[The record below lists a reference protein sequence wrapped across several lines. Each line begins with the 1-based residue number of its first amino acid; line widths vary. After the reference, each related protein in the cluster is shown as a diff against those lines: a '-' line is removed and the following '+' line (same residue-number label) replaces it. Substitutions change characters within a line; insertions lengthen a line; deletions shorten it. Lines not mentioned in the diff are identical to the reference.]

1 MLTDEEFL
9 QWCHR
14 LSLPDHARTLVAR
27 IRSAPPSRRVRSA
40 AGNVSGRY
48 PSRKMGWTV
57 QAESHTVEL
66 CFVRVAEHDAAVLEY
81 YDQPPPIWLRYCT
94 RDGRHVRPVA
104 HTPDFFVLWHDVAGW
119 VECKDD
125 TELRRLEA
133 HNPHRYCRDDTGR
146 WHCPPGEQYA
156 AAVGLRYRVYS
167 SADVNW
173 VWQDNL
179 DFLQDYL
186 RADADLVSDVAA
198 REIERLVAATPGLS
212 IAQALDR
219 LGSATADDLYTLI
232 AAGRLY
238 VDLSAVRLADRA
250 RAAIYPDEAWA
261 QARLIVGAGTASVS
275 LQLPVDPVERG
286 LEATMSAD
294 GWERITGASTAD
306 RREANRRY
314 ALIAPYLA
322 GQHPAADGL
331 AGRTRRRWLKAWC
344 DAQRAYGHGYVGLLP
359 RRGWQGNRT
368 AKLPAETLTLQ
379 EEFIATHYETL
390 TQKSMVAV
398 WGLLANACAERG
410 LIAPSYTTFRLAVKR
425 RPRYEQTLKRQG
437 RRAARAHEEFH
448 WELTYTLPRHGNRPL
463 AIAHLD
469 HTELDIELICSQT
482 GQPMG
487 RPWASFLV
495 DAFTRRIL
503 AVYLSYQKP
512 GTMSCMMVLGLCVQR
527 HGRLPQTLVVDGAP
541 EFRST
546 HFETLLAA
554 YEVTKKTRPWAK
566 PHFGSTCERL
576 VGTTNTRF
584 VHTLVGNTQIMR
596 NVRQVTKAVDPKRQA
611 CWTYAEF
618 YAQLCAW
625 AYEIYDTTP
634 HAALGQSPRE
644 AFVAGERLSG
654 ARAHKRIRYD
664 EEFRLWTLP
673 STRAGTALVQ
683 PGQGVKINYLTY
695 WCEDFRDP
703 RVERTRVEVR
713 FVPWDASQA
722 YAYVHGRWVPCV
734 SCYRAR
740 FEGHSTAELLMVA
753 EEMRQRDRLH
763 ARAFPLT
770 ARRLAAALAAREAH
784 EALLLQRRRDTE
796 MRPVLTIIHGSRP
809 GGDPAAGAAADC
821 GVSTAAEDL
830 NSTLARPTLVAAEID
845 AGRRPTPF
853 RRFL

>member
-9 QWCHR
+9 QWGRR
-14 LSLPDHARTLVAR
+14 LALPDHARTLVAH
-27 IRSAPPSRRVRSA
+27 IRSEPPSRRVRGA

-66 CFVRVAEHDAAVLEY
+66 GFVRAAEHDAAVLEY
-81 YDQPPPIWLRYCT
+81 YDQPPTIWLRYRT
-94 RDGRHVRPVA
+94 RDGRQVRPVA
-104 HTPDFFVLWHDVAGW
+104 HTPDFFVLWHDSAGW

-125 TELRRLEA
+125 TELRRLET
-133 HNPHRYCRDDTGR
+133 HNPHRYCRDDAGR
-146 WHCPPGEQYA
+146 WRCPPGEQYA
-156 AAVGLRYRVYS
+156 ATVGLRYRVYS

-186 RADADLVSDVAA
+186 RAGPDLVSDVAA
-198 REIERLVAATPGLS
+198 REIETLVAATPGLS
-212 IAQALDR
+212 ITQVLDH
-219 LGSATADDLYTLI
+219 LGGATADDLYALI

-250 RAAIYPDEAWA
+250 GAAVYLDEALA
-261 QARLIVGAGTASVS
+261 PVHRIVGAGAARVS
-275 LQLPVDPVERG
+275 PPSDPVDRD
-286 LEATMSAD
+286 LEAPMSAD
-294 GWERITGASTAD
+294 GRERMAGASTAD

-322 GQHPAADGL
+322 GQHAAADGV
-331 AGRTRRRWLKAWC
+331 AGRTRRRWLKAWR
-344 DAQRAYGHGYVGLLP
+344 DAEHAYGQGYVGLLP
-359 RRGWQGNRT
+359 RSGRQGNRT

-390 TQKSMVAV
+390 AQRSVVAV

-410 LIAPSYTTFRLAVKR
+410 LIAPSYTTFRRAVKC

-437 RRAARAHEEFH
+437 RRAASAYEEFH
-448 WELTYTLPRHGNRPL
+448 WELAYTLPRHGNRPL

-469 HTELDIELICSQT
+469 HTELDIELICSRT
-482 GQPMG
+482 GQPLG

-503 AVYLSYQKP
+503 AVYVSYHKP
-512 GTMSCMMVLGLCVQR
+512 STMACMMALRLCVQR

-584 VHTLVGNTQIMR
+584 VHTLIGNTQIMT
-596 NVRQVTKAVDPKRQA
+596 NVRQVTKAVDPKKQA
-611 CWTYAEF
+611 CWTYADL
-618 YAQLCAW
+618 YAHLCDW

-644 AFVAGERLSG
+644 AFVVGERLSG
-654 ARAHKRIRYD
+654 ARAHKRIQYD
-664 EEFRLWTLP
+664 EDFHLWTLP

-683 PGQGVKINYLTY
+683 PGHGVKINYLTY

-713 FVPWDASQA
+713 YVPWDVSQA
-722 YAYVHGRWVPCV
+722 YAYVHGRWAPCI

-740 FEGHSTAELLMVA
+740 FEGHSTSELLLVA

-770 ARRLAAALAAREAH
+770 AKRLAEALAAREAH
-784 EALLLQRRRDTE
+784 EALLLQRRRD
-796 MRPVLTIIHGSRP
+796 
-809 GGDPAAGAAADC
+809 A
-821 GVSTAAEDL
+821 
-830 NSTLARPTLVAAEID
+830 
-845 AGRRPTPF
+845 
-853 RRFL
+853 